1 MACLMAWNSRF
12 SPRPMT
18 TSVSDRSVV
27 MPILYSVTP
36 EDRVPRL
43 SHDEP
48 AQAIGPC
55 TMWAT
60 SAIGNSAICA
70 PSKEQ
75 PPAVAPGLGR
85 AQPDF
90 SFLLWLQA
98 GSSSR
103 AWISLA
109 FMALSLNCREFSKK
123 GAMVKLLNNGNIV
136 RADDV
141 VYPTIR
147 RFGRLFRTSRQNATV
162 GPKKQPKMKFAQAG
176 CAAGRALGASRIGR
190 LTSAASAASTMSA
203 YHIQVKSPNR
213 VIAMPPSQ
221 APRKP
226 PIWWESRVRPN
237 SVAR

>member
-1 MACLMAWNSRF
+1 IACLMAWNSRF

-18 TSVSDRSVV
+18 TSVSERSVV

-109 FMALSLNCREFSKK
+109 FMAFSLSCREFSKK
-123 GAMVKLLNNGNIV
+123 GAKVKLLNNGDLV
-136 RADDV
+136 RIGDV
-141 VYPTIR
+141 VYPTIK
-147 RFGRLFRTSRQNATV
+147 RFGRFFWADRQNATV
-162 GPKKQPKMKFAQAG
+162 STKKWPKTKFA
-176 CAAGRALGASRIGR
+176 
-190 LTSAASAASTMSA
+190 
-203 YHIQVKSPNR
+203 
-213 VIAMPPSQ
+213 
-221 APRKP
+221 
-226 PIWWESRVRPN
+226 
-237 SVAR
+237 